1 MKLHIS
7 QDIDSL
13 SHDIAKWLIADIQK
27 VLNKADCY
35 TISLS
40 GGNTPK
46 ELYTLL
52 AETPYRNQIDWEKI
66 HIFFGDERY
75 VPFDDDRNNG
85 KMAYETLLRHVP
97 IPEKQI
103 HYFNTTFSPEQSA
116 QEYSKLLHVYYD
128 GKAHTFDLVLL
139 GMGDD
144 GHTLSLFPGTAVI
157 HENKKWVKAYFVEK
171 LNMYRITLTVPVV
184 IQSSS
189 VAFLAAGEKKAVTLE
204 EVIEGKYNP
213 DKYPSQIIKPLN
225 NNLHWFLDKAA
236 ASQLQ
241 TTNK

>member
-1 MKLHIS
+1 MNFHIS

-13 SHDIAKWLIADIQK
+13 SQDIAEWLIEHIQK
-27 VLNKADCY
+27 TLSDKARY
-35 TISLS
+35 ALALS
-40 GGNTPK
+40 GGSTPK

-52 AETPYRNQIDWEKI
+52 ARPPYRDQIDWKKM

-116 QEYSKLLHVYYD
+116 SEYSKILHHYFD
-128 GKAHTFDLVLL
+128 NQPDTFDLVLL

-157 HENKKWVKAYFVEK
+157 HEDKKWVKAYFVEK
-171 LNMYRITLTVPVV
+171 LNMFRITLTVPVV
-184 IQSSS
+184 IRSSA
-189 VAFLAAGEKKAVTLE
+189 VAFLAVGEKKAATLK
-204 EVIEGKYNP
+204 EVIEGNYSP
-213 DKYPSQIIKPLN
+213 DKYPSQIIKPVN
-225 NNLHWFLDKAA
+225 GNLHWFLDKAA
-236 ASQLQ
+236 ASRLKN
-241 TTNK
+241 TH

>member
-1 MKLHIS
+1 MYLHIS
-7 QDIDSL
+7 RDIDSL
-13 SHDIAKWLIADIQK
+13 SQDLVKWLIADIQK
-27 VLNKADCY
+27 TLREKDCY
-35 TISLS
+35 TLALS

-52 AETPYRNQIDWEKI
+52 AATPYRDQIDWGKI

-75 VPFDDDRNNG
+75 VPFDDNRNNG
-85 KMAYETLLRHVP
+85 KMAYDTLLRHVP
-97 IPEKQI
+97 IPLKQI

-116 QEYSKLLHVYYD
+116 QEYSKILHHYFD
-128 GKAHTFDLVLL
+128 NHPHTFDLVLL

-171 LNMYRITLTVPVV
+171 LNMFRITLTVPVV

-189 VAFLAAGEKKAVTLE
+189 VAFLTAGEKKANTLKQ
-204 EVIEGKYNP
+204 VIEGNYNP

-225 NNLHWFLDKAA
+225 DNLHWFIDKAA

-241 TTNK
+241 SKQQ